1 MASNGHTPPLSALRA
16 FEAAARHMSFSK
28 AADELAVT
36 PAAISHQIHAL
47 EQDLGVQLFHR
58 RNRQVALTAS
68 ARVLLPGL
76 SEAFAEIQASVR
88 RLRSHNDTG
97 TLTVTAS
104 PSFAA
109 KWLVLR
115 LHRFQQRCLDI
126 DVRISAS
133 DELVDLGRGDFD
145 IAVRYGTGR
154 YPGLVVEQLLQNEVF
169 PACSPRL
176 LAGGPPLRTP
186 DDLRHHALIHDQ
198 AIERDP
204 LVPTWAMWLKAAGVK
219 EIPASP
225 GLSFNNSSLALDAA
239 IAGRG
244 VVLAYST
251 IAAADIAAGRLIRLF
266 SLSLPDL
273 FAYYVVTA
281 PGALDRPK
289 VKAFRDWL
297 RCEADGGEEPAA
309 LRPEKTLPRGGGG
322 LGATDNRLL
331 DRALQP
337 ETADIT
343 SGDTT
348 NGANRVRPR
357 RNDGT
362 GRSTSSAKPP
372 APARSSPRPS

>member
-1 MASNGHTPPLSALRA
+1 MPTTGHLPPLSALRA

-36 PAAISHQIHAL
+36 PAAISHQVHAL
-47 EQDLGVQLFHR
+47 EEDLGVRLFHR

-76 SEAFAEIQASVR
+76 SEAFAGIQASVR

-115 LHRFQQRCLDI
+115 LHRFQQRCPDI

-133 DELVDLGRGDFD
+133 DAVVDLTRGDFD
-145 IAVRYGTGR
+145 IAIRYGTGR
-154 YPGLVVEQLLQNEVF
+154 YSGLVVEELAKNEVF

-176 LAGGPPLRTP
+176 LEAGPALGSPE
-186 DDLRHHALIHDQ
+186 DLRRHALIHDQ

-204 LVPTWAMWLKAAGVK
+204 LAPTWAMWLKAAGVK
-219 EIPASP
+219 DEPATP

-251 IAAADIAAGRLIRLF
+251 IAAADLADGRLMRLF

-281 PGALDRPK
+281 PGALERPK

-297 RCEADGGEEPAA
+297 RQETDEP
-309 LRPEKTLPRGGGG
+309 
-322 LGATDNRLL
+322 
-331 DRALQP
+331 
-337 ETADIT
+337 
-343 SGDTT
+343 
-348 NGANRVRPR
+348 
-357 RNDGT
+357 
-362 GRSTSSAKPP
+362 
-372 APARSSPRPS
+372 